1 MVDYLTL
8 VGDVSDNI
16 AGVAGIGPKTAQ
28 ELVSTYGGLGD
39 IYMSLDQLKPKLK
52 DKLVAAQD
60 TVPHARKMI
69 QLYDVPDLNTRIED
83 YRYDLD
89 YTAMKQILRDEV
101 GFPSMV
107 KLVDELQASLVR
119 GMQQGLF

>member
-1 MVDYLTL
+1 
-8 VGDVSDNI
+8 VSDNI